1 MKFSLYSFL
10 FYRSSYHH
18 ARPARL
24 LKACVLV
31 MALFTGSFATH
42 AQKPEQI
49 FKASG
54 SPVNPKVVLSWN
66 KYYDHAGI
74 TDICKKIAAAH
85 PDLCKLESI
94 GKSFQGRDLWCL
106 TISDFKN
113 GGEVNRKPA
122 MYIDG
127 NIHSNEVQG
136 SEFALYTAWYLTES
150 FGDTK
155 YIRELLA
162 DKTFYIVPTINP
174 DARDNFFHEPNT
186 NSSPRSGLIPVD
198 NDRDGVADEDGYD
211 DLDKDGNIV
220 MMRRRNPNG
229 RWKQDS
235 KDPRKMVQV
244 GPDEKGEFELLGQ
257 EGIDNDGDGLV
268 NEDGYAFE
276 YDPNRDWGW
285 GWQPNYI
292 QNGAYKYPFSL
303 PENRAVMEFVMK
315 HPNIAAAQS
324 YHNSGGMILRGPGGQ
339 EDVGTYNDND
349 VRIYDI
355 LGKKGEELLPG
366 YRYLVV
372 YKDLYSAYGGELDW
386 FYGGR
391 GIYTFSNELW
401 TSYLMFNKNNDD
413 GDGPDPSY
421 QFDRYLLFR
430 DAFVEW
436 HEYNHPQYGKIEIG
450 GFKKNFGRMHPGFLM
465 ESDAHRNMSFS
476 IFHCFQTPKLSIDSL
491 TEKDLGDGLREITA
505 VISNVRI
512 IPTHASQD
520 MKFKIERPD
529 VVSLSGLKVLAG
541 MIVDNR
547 DLNIT
552 TEQKNDPAALQV
564 ANIPGQATVTVRWIV
579 QGSGKYTITV
589 DSQKGG
595 VVSKVKS

>member
-1 MKFSLYSFL
+1 MNFNIRNIILSGLTVL
-10 FYRSSYHH
+10 SS
-18 ARPARL
+18 
-24 LKACVLV
+24 
-31 MALFTGSFATH
+31 MAVQ
-42 AQKPEQI
+42 AQQPNQV
-49 FKASG
+49 FKGAG
-54 SPVNPKVVLSWN
+54 SPLNPKVPMSWN
-66 KYYDHAGI
+66 RYNDHAGI

-85 PDLCKLESI
+85 PDICKLESI
-94 GKSFQGRDLWCL
+94 GKSYQGRDLWCL
-106 TISDFKN
+106 TISDFKK
-113 GGEVNRKPA
+113 GGDANRKPA

-150 FGDTK
+150 FGDVK
-155 YIRELLA
+155 YIQELLA

-174 DARDNFFHEPNT
+174 DARDNFFHEPN
-186 NSSPRSGLIPVD
+186 NANSPRSGLIPVD

-220 MMRRRNPNG
+220 MMRRKNPNG
-229 RWKQDS
+229 RWKQDT
-235 KDPRKMVQV
+235 KDPRKMVMV
-244 GPDEKGEFELLGQ
+244 GPEEKGDYELLGY

-268 NEDGYAFE
+268 NEDGYTFE

-292 QNGAYKYPFSL
+292 QGGAYKYPFSL

-324 YHNSGGMILRGPGGQ
+324 YHNSGGMILRGPGGA
-339 EDVGTYNDND
+339 EDVGTYNPSD
-349 VRIYDI
+349 VRIYDV

-366 YRYLVV
+366 YKYLVV

-391 GIYTFSNELW
+391 GVYTFSNELW
-401 TSYLMFNKNNDD
+401 TSYLMFNKGTDDNDET
-413 GDGPDPSY
+413 DPSY
-421 QFDRYLLFR
+421 QFDRYLLFK

-476 IFHCFQTPKLSIDSL
+476 IFHCYQTPKISIDSIA
-491 TEKDLGDGLREITA
+491 EKDLGDGLKEITA
-505 VISNVRI
+505 VVSNERI

-520 MKFKIERPD
+520 LKFKIEKPD
-529 VVSLSGLKVLAG
+529 VISLTGAKVLAG
-541 MIVDNR
+541 MVVDNR
-547 DLNIT
+547 DLNIN
-552 TEQKNDPAALQV
+552 TEQKTNPAAIEV
-564 ANIPGQATVTVRWIV
+564 ANIPGQGTVTVRWIV

-589 DSQKGG
+589 DSRKGG
-595 VVSKVKS
+595 LVSRTK

>member
-1 MKFSLYSFL
+1 MKRNISRVILSCSLAIAGLSL
-10 FYRSSYHH
+10 Q
-18 ARPARL
+18 
-24 LKACVLV
+24 
-31 MALFTGSFATH
+31 
-42 AQKPEQI
+42 AQQPNQV
-49 FKASG
+49 FKGAG
-54 SPVNPKVVLSWN
+54 SPVRPKVSMSWN
-66 KYYDHAGI
+66 RYNDHAGI
-74 TDICKKIAAAH
+74 TDICKKIAAAY

-106 TISDFKN
+106 TISDYKK
-113 GGEVNRKPA
+113 GGDVTRKPA

-155 YIRELLA
+155 YIQDLLA

-174 DARDNFFHEPNT
+174 DARDNFFHEAN
-186 NSSPRSGLIPVD
+186 NANSPRSGLIPVD
-198 NDRDGVADEDGYD
+198 NDRDGAVDEDGYD

-220 MMRRRNPNG
+220 MMRRKNPNG
-229 RWKQDS
+229 RWKQDT

-244 GPDEKGEFELLGQ
+244 GPEEKGDYEILGV

-268 NEDGYAFE
+268 NEDGYTFE

-292 QNGAYKYPFSL
+292 QGGAYKYPFSL

-339 EDVGTYNDND
+339 EDVGTYNAND
-349 VRIYDI
+349 VRIYDV

-391 GIYTFSNELW
+391 GVYTFSNELW
-401 TSYLMFNKNNDD
+401 TPYLMFNKGGDD
-413 GDGPDPSY
+413 DDDSQEDPSY
-421 QFDRYLLFR
+421 KFDRNLLFR
-430 DAFVEW
+430 DGFVQW
-436 HEYNHPQYGKIEIG
+436 HEYDHPQYGKIEIG

-476 IFHCFQTPKLSIDSL
+476 IFHCYQTPKLSIDSI
-491 TEKDLGDGLREITA
+491 TEKDLGDGLKEITA
-505 VISNVRI
+505 VIANERI

-520 MKFKIERPD
+520 LKFKIERPD
-529 VVSLSGLKVLAG
+529 YISLTGAKVIAG
-541 MIVDNR
+541 MVVENR
-547 DLNIT
+547 DLGIT
-552 TEQKNDPAALQV
+552 IEQKTNPATIEV
-564 ANIPGQATVTVRWIV
+564 ANIPGQSTVTVRWIV
-579 QGSGKYTITV
+579 QANGKYTISV
-589 DSQKGG
+589 DSRKGG
-595 VVSKVKS
+595 LVSKTK